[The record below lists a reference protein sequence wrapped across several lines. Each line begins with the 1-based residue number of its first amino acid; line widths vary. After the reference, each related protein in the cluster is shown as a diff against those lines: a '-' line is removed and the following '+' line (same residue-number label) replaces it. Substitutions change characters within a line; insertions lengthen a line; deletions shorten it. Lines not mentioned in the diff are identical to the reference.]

1 MLRPRNNLGE
11 FRSGLKVA
19 LLATALVRYLVDMSV
34 RCLFRLHRPML
45 TSIVRRENG
54 FAALCN
60 DCGLPIE
67 RSDVGRWSASEALL
81 SRRDQAA

>member
-1 MLRPRNNLGE
+1 VDFDRGP
-11 FRSGLKVA
+11 VIA
-19 LLATALVRYLVDMSV
+19 LLVGQLPHYLQRMSV

-60 DCGLPIE
+60 ECGLPIE
-67 RSDVGRWSASEALL
+67 RSEEGRWSASEPLL
-81 SRRDQAA
+81 TRRDQAA

>member
-1 MLRPRNNLGE
+1 VDFDRGP
-11 FRSGLKVA
+11 VIA
-19 LLATALVRYLVDMSV
+19 LLVGQLAHYLQRMSV

-60 DCGLPIE
+60 ECGLPIE
-67 RSDVGRWSASEALL
+67 RSEGGRWSASEPLL